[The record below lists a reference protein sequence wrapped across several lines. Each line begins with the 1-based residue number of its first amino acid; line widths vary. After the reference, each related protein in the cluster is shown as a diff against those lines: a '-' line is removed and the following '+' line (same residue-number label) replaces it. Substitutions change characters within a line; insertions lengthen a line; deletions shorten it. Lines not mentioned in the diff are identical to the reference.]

1 MTNQL
6 SEIKKVPFMG
16 TELIAARDDDGQIWA
31 GVRWICNGIGFN
43 KGQTNS
49 QVEKIKEDNVLCKGY
64 GNFRIPT
71 NGGFQETLALKLEFV
86 PLWLAKI
93 SVTPKMK
100 QESPELADRLIQYQ
114 LKAKDVLAEAFL
126 PKQPKTIQ
134 SREELLAQ
142 ACLAAHEVI
151 EEQRLKIQEMQ
162 PKADYADA
170 VKETVNS
177 IHVGDLA
184 QLVCK
189 RGVNIGRNRL
199 FDWFLDKG
207 ILRKEGREYK
217 PYQKYMDMGIFEIK
231 QGVVNVSKDKTI
243 TTHTV
248 FVTGKGQTYL
258 VDKIVKDFTNTERKE
273 DELQ

>member
-1 MTNQL
+1 MTNQIN
-6 SEIKKVPFMG
+6 EIKKVPFMG
-16 TELIAARDDDGQIWA
+16 TELVATRDEDGQIWA
-31 GVRWICNGIGFN
+31 GVRWMCEGLGLS
-43 KGQTNS
+43 KGQM
-49 QVEKIKEDNVLCKGY
+49 QRERIKIKEDELLSKGGLNLVL
-64 GNFRIPT
+64 PT
-71 NGGFQETLALKLEFV
+71 NGGMQETLCLKLDFV
-86 PLWLAKI
+86 PIWLAKI
-93 SVTPKMK
+93 SVTPTMK
-100 QESPELADRLIQYQ
+100 QENPELVERLIQYQ

-126 PKQPKTIQ
+126 PMQPKIIQ

-151 EEQRLKIQEMQ
+151 EEQRLRIQEMQ

-199 FDWFLDKG
+199 FDWFLAKG
-207 ILRKEGREYK
+207 ILRKACKEYK
-217 PYQKYMDMGIFEIK
+217 PYQKYMDMGLFEIK
-231 QGVVNVSKDKTI
+231 QGVVDISKDKTI

-248 FVTGKGQTYL
+248 FVTGKGQTYF
-258 VDKIVKDFTNTERKE
+258 VDRIVKDFTKDKKE
-273 DELQ
+273 GK